1 MTASQFDILGRKVNS
16 DSGYAATAA
25 QHRIIHL
32 ACSLMIA
39 ALVTLLS
46 VDSFN
51 NSQGSMGWDVN
62 QQQWVPIPPPPQ
74 SIKVRM
80 VLISLAADAV
90 LAVLPII
97 WLRRFV
103 KRNRSFSRMS
113 RGRCPSCGYDLRHTS
128 QRCSECGSL
137 AQFETTTPGITGIK
151 AYLILL
157 PIILGAFLLVCAI
170 VTIFIL
176 WVGPRVV

>member
-1 MTASQFDILGRKVNS
+1 MRRRLLNIASFISLV
-16 DSGYAATAA
+16 
-25 QHRIIHL
+25 L
-32 ACSLMIA
+32 LMIA

-51 NSQGSMGWDVN
+51 NSQGAMGWDVN

-74 SIKVRM
+74 SIKVRV

-137 AQFETTTPGITGIK
+137 AQFETTTPGTTGIK

-157 PIILGAFLLVCAI
+157 P
-170 VTIFIL
+170 
-176 WVGPRVV
+176 

>member
-1 MTASQFDILGRKVNS
+1 MRRRLLNIASFISLV
-16 DSGYAATAA
+16 
-25 QHRIIHL
+25 L
-32 ACSLMIA
+32 LMIA

-51 NSQGSMGWDVN
+51 NSQGAMGWDVN

-74 SIKVRM
+74 SIKVRV

-113 RGRCPSCGYDLRHTS
+113 RGRCRLAGTTSDTLHSVVPNAAVSPNSRPQRRELRGLRHTS
-128 QRCSECGSL
+128 SCFRLFSVLFCSSAPL
-137 AQFETTTPGITGIK
+137 
-151 AYLILL
+151 
-157 PIILGAFLLVCAI
+157 
-170 VTIFIL
+170 
-176 WVGPRVV
+176 